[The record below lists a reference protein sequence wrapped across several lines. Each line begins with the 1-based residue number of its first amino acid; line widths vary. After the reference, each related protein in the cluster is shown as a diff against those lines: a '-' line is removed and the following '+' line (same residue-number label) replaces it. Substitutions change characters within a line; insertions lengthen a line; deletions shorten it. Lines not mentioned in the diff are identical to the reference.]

1 MSNLKA
7 MISWFYM
14 FLPCWFTAISTCT
27 FGTSKPVRVCVESSM
42 PRALP
47 KQIATL
53 LMCPEEFYAGSFAA
67 SNRCVSRGCRLR
79 IFFIRHSDIQNCCFH
94 VSLRIIR
101 QVETTAFLIHRA
113 IHDANPECL
122 GGCTPGITMD
132 GGGNPSVF

>member
-1 MSNLKA
+1 MSNLKV
-7 MISWFYM
+7 MISCFYM
-14 FLPCWFTAISTCT
+14 FLPCWFTAISTST

-47 KQIATL
+47 KQVATL

-67 SNRCVSRGCRLR
+67 SNTCVSRGCRLR
-79 IFFIRHSDIQNCCFH
+79 MFFIRHSDIQNCCFH
-94 VSLRIIR
+94 LSIRIR

-122 GGCTPGITMD
+122 GGCTTMTPGITH
-132 GGGNPSVF
+132 GWGR